1 MTKTSPKNKPA
12 NFKNDNVLEQLRGV
26 SSDVAVNTVDMAAK
40 VGETVFSALVG
51 SPMQMSGELEP
62 NQTIELGVQQQET
75 SKQHIEAPKM
85 DAAHASIDAIAEQT
99 RQQLEAVREELK
111 ALAKSLKNLNQ
122 DVQSAIEQ
130 APVSPGIYHINY
142 YDQLRIFIHVLR
154 QQIEDS
160 RTWLSMSVG
169 RKKKMGYW
177 GMFKKHGT
185 TFGLS
190 NERSLATAAG

>member
-26 SSDVAVNTVDMAAK
+26 SSDVAINTVDMAAK

-75 SKQHIEAPKM
+75 SKVQIEAPKM
-85 DAAHASIDAIAEQT
+85 EAAHASIDEIAQQT

-111 ALAKSLKNLNQ
+111 ALSKSLKNLNQ
-122 DVQSAIEQ
+122 DVLSAIEQ
-130 APVSPGIYHINY
+130 APVSPGVYHINY
-142 YDQLRIFIHVLR
+142 YDQLRTFIHVLR

>member
-12 NFKNDNVLEQLRGV
+12 NFKNDNILEQLRGV
-26 SSDVAVNTVDMAAK
+26 GSDVATNTVDMAAK

-51 SPMQMSGELEP
+51 SPQMSGELEP
-62 NQTIELGVQQQET
+62 NQTIELGVKQQET
-75 SKQHIEAPKM
+75 SNVHIEAPKM
-85 DAAHASIDAIAEQT
+85 EAAHVSIDEIAQQT
-99 RQQLEAVREELK
+99 QRQLEAVREELK
-111 ALAKSLKNLNQ
+111 ALSKSLKNLNQ
-122 DVQSAIEQ
+122 DVLSAIEQ

-142 YDQLRIFIHVLR
+142 YDQLRTFIHVLR